1 MRTLL
6 AAPNASVRAVCERF
20 GRSRSTVYRYAPAPT
35 WGPAPQA
42 APATHGPAA

>member
-1 MRTLL
+1 MRALF

-35 WGPAPQA
+35 WGPAQR
-42 APATHGPAA
+42 PAAAQAPRA